1 MQSLIHTQIRFYGSW
16 SIVHQNQSE
25 VDTAKLRMGN
35 RYANLAFHWLKDRF
49 YGTNH

>member
-1 MQSLIHTQIRFYGSW
+1 MQSVIHTQIRFCGKQ
-16 SIVHQNQSE
+16 SIVHRNQSE

-35 RYANLAFHWLKDRF
+35 QYANLAFHWLEDRF